1 MNKNPDSSSRYSRQS
16 LLPWLGTEGQEALSR
31 SCAAVVGLG
40 ALGCLSASYLAR
52 AGVGRLLLVDR
63 DFVEESNLARQLLYD
78 DEDCRLRLP
87 KAVAAAQ
94 HLKAAREDLQA
105 EARVADLDAD
115 LAKELFAL
123 SAVVLDGT
131 DNFETRYLLNDAAV
145 FSQKPWIYGGAVST
159 QGSVMVVRPGLTP
172 CLRCIFP
179 DPPPPGSAPT
189 CDTAGILAPAAG
201 FVASLQAGEAL
212 KILSGRADLCP
223 GGLLHAD
230 LLNWSFGRISAE
242 RDPQCPACG
251 QRRLDYLEE
260 KAGSRTHRVCGR
272 DGIMILA
279 PKGTRLDLRAIKPKL
294 EAVAPVFL
302 NPYLLQ
308 TEWDGHPVTLYP
320 DGRALV
326 QKTDDPTRARTL
338 YARYLGI

>member
-1 MNKNPDSSSRYSRQS
+1 VNKRYGRQS
-16 LLPWLGTEGQEALSR
+16 LLPWLGTKGQEALSN

-40 ALGCLSASYLAR
+40 ALGCLSASFLAR

-78 DEDCRLRLP
+78 EEDCRQRLP

-94 HLKAAREDLQA
+94 HLQAARGDLQA

-115 LAKELFAL
+115 LAKELFGLCA
-123 SAVVLDGT
+123 AVLDGT
-131 DNFETRYLLNDAAV
+131 DNFETRYLVNDAAI
-145 FSQKPWIYGGAVST
+145 FSGKPWIYGGAVST
-159 QGSVMVVRPGLTP
+159 YGSVMVVRPGLTP
-172 CLRCIFP
+172 CLRCLFP

-201 FVASLQAGEAL
+201 LVASLQAGEAL
-212 KILSGRADLCP
+212 KILVGRADLCA

-230 LLNWSFGRISAE
+230 LLNWSFSRVSGE
-242 RDPQCPACG
+242 RTPQCPACG
-251 QRRLDYLEE
+251 QRHLDYLEE
-260 KAGSRTHRVCGR
+260 KAGTRTHRVCGR

-279 PKGTRLDLRAIKPKL
+279 PKGTRLDLKAVKARL
-294 EAVAPVFL
+294 EAVAPVFS

-320 DGRALV
+320 DGRVLI
-326 QKTDDPTRARTL
+326 QKTDDPARARSL
-338 YARYLGI
+338 YARYLGM